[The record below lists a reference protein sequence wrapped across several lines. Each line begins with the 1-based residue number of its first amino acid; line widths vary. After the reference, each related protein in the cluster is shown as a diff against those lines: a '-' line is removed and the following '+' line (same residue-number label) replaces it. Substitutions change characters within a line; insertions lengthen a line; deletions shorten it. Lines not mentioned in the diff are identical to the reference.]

1 MTKTRTTKNEVPN
14 NVPAV
19 PNGTVFAAINE
30 PLLPLIQQYRQFS
43 KAGAVG
49 IIDQCRTLVFAKNE
63 LSPNNFKRFCEA
75 IKVVEKSSTF
85 KKLCAIGEV
94 ADRFHA
100 VIDRVPNTW
109 TTLYQLAKLTVE
121 EFDRLV
127 TSGVLHASMTA
138 DELNAAITND
148 KDHQA
153 KYTLVVDLTTL
164 NEGVRVEAFNKM
176 REAASMFGAK
186 VKPNK
191 TLLPL
196 IPGWSETDNDQVGR
210 AA

>member
-1 MTKTRTTKNEVPN
+1 MTKTRKTTNEMPN
-14 NVPAV
+14 NVPSV
-19 PNGTVFAAINE
+19 PNGTVFGVNE
-30 PLLPLIQQYRQFS
+30 PLAPLIEQYRQFA

-49 IIDQCRTLVFAKNE
+49 IIDQCRTLVYAKNE

-75 IKVVEKSSTF
+75 IKVIEKSSTF
-85 KKLCAIGEV
+85 KKLCAIGEA

-109 TTLYQLAKLTVE
+109 TTLYQLATLAVE

-127 TSGVLHASMTA
+127 TSRVLHASMTA
-138 DELNAAITND
+138 DELNAAVKKD
-148 KDHQA
+148 KEHQL
-153 KYTLVVDLTTL
+153 KYMLVVDLTSL
-164 NEGVRVEAFNKM
+164 KDGERLEAFNKM
-176 REAASMFGAK
+176 NETALMFGAV

-191 TLLPL
+191 TLKPL
-196 IPGWSETDNDQVGR
+196 IPGWSENDKSQTKQ

>member
-1 MTKTRTTKNEVPN
+1 MAKTRKTTNEVPN
-14 NVPAV
+14 NVPSA
-19 PNGTVFAAINE
+19 PNGTLFAAINE
-30 PLLPLIQQYRQFS
+30 PLMPLIERYRQFA

-85 KKLCAIGEV
+85 KKICAIGDV

-138 DELNAAITND
+138 DELNAAIKNE

-153 KYTLVVDLTTL
+153 KYTVLVDLTSL
-164 NEGVRVEAFNKM
+164 SDCVRLEAFNKM
-176 REAASMFGAK
+176 WETVSLFGAK

-196 IPGWSETDNDQVGR
+196 IPGWSEIDNDRVGK